1 MAKKQAEAFLVSCP
15 CCQAELRIDPLTQAV
30 ISHKEHEKPR
40 SMADLETAM
49 AHFKGA
55 ADRREDAFRKSV
67 EEHKKHRDV
76 LDRKFEELL
85 KTAREN
91 PDEPPPKRDIDWD

>member
-1 MAKKQAEAFLVSCP
+1 MAKKRADTFAVTCP
-15 CCQAELRIDPLTQAV
+15 CCQAELRIDPVTESV

-40 SMADLETAM
+40 SMADLESAV
-49 AHFKGA
+49 AFYKGA
-55 ADRREDAFRKSV
+55 SDRRESAFQKSV
-67 EEHKKHRDV
+67 EEQKKQREV
-76 LDRKFEELL
+76 LGRKFEELL